1 MSAREGPE
9 KIYHELLKAGTISAD
24 DRQQKV
30 INALQNIFMHTLQA
44 NKQRN
49 HRLKK
54 IKQWMGKTSVEQG
67 LYIWGGVG
75 RGKTFLMDMF
85 FEAIPFQE
93 KRRVHFHHFM
103 QEVHQGLDAIKNKKN
118 PLKILGRKIA
128 QQTQILC
135 LDEFVVT
142 DIADAML
149 LSGLIKSLLDNQ
161 VMLLLTSNMPPDDLY
176 KNGLQRVNFLPAIDL
191 LKQHLDVCELDGP
204 TDYRLELLEASDLY
218 FTPASLESDNVMQSQ
233 WSKMV
238 NGKFAHDVME
248 PINGRDVLVRCVAK
262 DLIWFDFESLCGGPR
277 GKADYI
283 EIACCYH
290 TVFISGVWKMGKNC
304 DDVARRFVSL
314 IDVLY
319 DHSVKILLSADA
331 EPMSLYEGGNLEFEF
346 KRTISRLEEMRSH
359 DYMKLAHRP

>member
-9 KIYHELLKAGTISAD
+9 KTYHELLKAGTINAD
-24 DRQQKV
+24 DVQQKV
-30 INALQNIFMHTLQA
+30 VNALQNTFMRTLQA
-44 NKQRN
+44 NEKRN
-49 HRLKK
+49 DCLKK
-54 IKQWMGKTSVEQG
+54 IKRWMGSASVEKG
-67 LYIWGGVG
+67 LYIWGDVG
-75 RGKTFLMDMF
+75 RGKTFLMNMF

-103 QEVHQGLDAIKNKKN
+103 QEVHQGLDAINNKKN
-118 PLKILGRKIA
+118 PLKILGKKIA
-128 QQTQILC
+128 QQTQVLC

-176 KNGLQRVNFLPAIDL
+176 KNGLQRANFLPAIDL
-191 LKQHLDVCELDGP
+191 LKQYLNVCELDGP
-204 TDYRLELLEASDLY
+204 TDYRLGLLEASDLY
-218 FTPASLESDNVMQSQ
+218 FTPSGLDVDQVMQSQ

-238 NGKFAHDVME
+238 NGEFEHDVVQS
-248 PINGRDVLVRCVAK
+248 INGRDVLVRCVAK

-277 GKADYI
+277 SKSDYI
-283 EIACCYH
+283 EIARCYH
-290 TVFISGVWKMGKNC
+290 TVFISNVWKMNKSC

-319 DHSVKILLSADA
+319 DHSVKLLLSADA
-331 EPMSLYEGGNLEFEF
+331 EPMSLYEGGNLKFEF

-359 DYMKLAHRP
+359 DYMKLAHRS